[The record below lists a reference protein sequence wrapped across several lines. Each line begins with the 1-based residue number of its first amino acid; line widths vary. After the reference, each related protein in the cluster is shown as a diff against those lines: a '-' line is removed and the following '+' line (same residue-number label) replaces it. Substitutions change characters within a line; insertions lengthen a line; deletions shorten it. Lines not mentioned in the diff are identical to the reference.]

1 MEGQHK
7 EEIYQNKADKGY
19 LNLKTKEK
27 SKMDVNTQNYMAAL
41 VGKRWKM
48 WGASLSLGCRQQ
60 EMHWSNPLIR
70 NHMSEHTPFC

>member
-1 MEGQHK
+1 LEGQHK
-7 EEIYQNKADKGY
+7 EEIYQNKTDKGY

-48 WGASLSLGCRQQ
+48 WVA
-60 EMHWSNPLIR
+60 I
-70 NHMSEHTPFC
+70 F